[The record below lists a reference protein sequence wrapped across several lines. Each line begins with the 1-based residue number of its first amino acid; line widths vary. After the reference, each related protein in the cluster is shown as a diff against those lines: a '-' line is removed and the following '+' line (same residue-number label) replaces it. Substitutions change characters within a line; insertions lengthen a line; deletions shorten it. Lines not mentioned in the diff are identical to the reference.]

1 MRTRPPPLPS
11 LISGG
16 LWNTSSSRS
25 APLCAFATE
34 TVCCND
40 MRACPPAV
48 LSLTCAHCSTL
59 IRDDDQ
65 DGFRKRQQVKSGLLP
80 TGALVPRD

>member
-1 MRTRPPPLPS
+1 M
-11 LISGG
+11 
-16 LWNTSSSRS
+16 
-25 APLCAFATE
+25 E
-34 TVCCND
+34 TVSCND
-40 MRACPPAV
+40 ERDI

-65 DGFRKRQQVKSGLLP
+65 DEISKRHWQRVKSGPLL